1 MQWSTDK
8 EEKMDDNYETLMKLI
23 LRICEAL
30 VSITEFECCTYG
42 FNAEVKMAKDYIK
55 DYKEEH
61 LDYE

>member
-1 MQWSTDK
+1 
-8 EEKMDDNYETLMKLI
+8 MDDNYERLMKLI

-42 FNAEVKMAKDYIK
+42 FNAEVKMAKDYIR

-61 LDYE
+61 PDYE